1 MKYPHLVAM
10 ALFALLNPN
19 RVHGQ
24 DSSADST
31 PAPAN
36 PNAVT
41 ILIADGSTSHTYET
55 IISQLKPF
63 VQDSVTLQEVP
74 STGAVQNLDL
84 LINNKVQL
92 AMLHNDVYEFRSK
105 SNPAILDK
113 YKTVLKLYSEEVHF
127 VALKTSKRMVG
138 ASFFSKGTPM
148 VLNTIEDLKDLNVG
162 AAGGGAISAQV
173 IKLETDIPYHFIEY
187 KKGDDVLAALNNG
200 DIDAAVFVGG
210 APLTNLENLG
220 PDYQILSI
228 PSTDVDKL
236 KQVYHAASVTY
247 TNMRPDS
254 VDTVAADC
262 VLIGRVYK
270 TPKFINALATLRAA
284 VDTKLTEIQETT
296 GSHPKW
302 QEVQPSSD
310 NHGTLPWM
318 DLPAPAGATAAP
330 APTAPG
336 K

>member
-1 MKYPHLVAM
+1 MKTSHLATL
-10 ALFALLNPN
+10 ALAALSSFATA
-19 RVHGQ
+19 RAQ
-24 DSSADST
+24 DAS
-31 PAPAN
+31 PAPTAPVN

-41 ILIADGSTSHTYET
+41 ISIADGSTSKTYET

-63 VQDSVTLQEVP
+63 VSDSVNLEEVP

-113 YKTVLKLYSEEVHF
+113 FKTVLKLYSEEVHF
-127 VALKTSKRMVG
+127 VALKTSKRLVG
-138 ASFFSKGTPM
+138 GGYFSKGTPV

-173 IKLETDIPYHFIEY
+173 IKLETDIPYHFTEY
-187 KKGDDVLAALNNG
+187 KKGDDVLAALNSG
-200 DIDAAVFVGG
+200 EIDAAVFVGG
-210 APLTNLENLG
+210 APLTNLANLG
-220 PDYQILSI
+220 PEYQILSI
-228 PSTDVDKL
+228 PSSDVDKL
-236 KQVYHAASVTY
+236 KQVYHAATVTY

-262 VLIGRVYK
+262 VLVGRVYK
-270 TPKFINALATLRAA
+270 TPKFINALATLRNA
-284 VDTKLTEIQETT
+284 VDTKLTELQETT

-302 QEVQPSSD
+302 QEVQASGD

-318 DLPAPAGATAAP
+318 DLPPPTATAAP
-330 APTAPG
+330 A